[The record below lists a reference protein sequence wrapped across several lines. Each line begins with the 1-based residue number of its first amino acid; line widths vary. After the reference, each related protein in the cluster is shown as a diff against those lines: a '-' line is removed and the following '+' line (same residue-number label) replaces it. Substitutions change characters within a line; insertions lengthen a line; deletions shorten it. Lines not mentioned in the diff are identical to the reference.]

1 MRKCINIIIRI
12 SKIIFIKIK
21 FINRE
26 ELKFLEDIYS
36 LDSLHN
42 LFMDE
47 ITFISMIS
55 KVKIPKEFPLLC
67 KIDDEDIPSYIQKL
81 IALGLFRE
89 KKVSLGKASQIA
101 GLSVWEMMA
110 LLKEKK
116 IPLNYSVED
125 FEKDMNLIEGT

>member
-1 MRKCINIIIRI
+1 
-12 SKIIFIKIK
+12 
-21 FINRE
+21 
-26 ELKFLEDIYS
+26 
-36 LDSLHN
+36 
-42 LFMDE
+42 MDE

-81 IALGLFRE
+81 IALELFRE